1 VSVDETSRPER
12 DSAAYSAAGFLAAAA
27 LFAGIVSIVYYP
39 GRVGPGAMFVALLA
53 CAIGGFQ
60 SRLAAFSLALV
71 TACWF
76 LGMVLAVLLER
87 PIF

>member
-1 VSVDETSRPER
+1 MSSREER
-12 DSAAYSAAGFLAAAA
+12 PVEREPAAHVVAGFLAAAA
-27 LFAGIVSIVYYP
+27 LFAGFVALVYYP

-53 CAIGGFQ
+53 AALGGFQ
-60 SRLAAFSLALV
+60 RRFAAWTLAVV

-76 LGMVLAVLLER
+76 AGMVLAVLLER